1 MQDTPLAALVGK
13 AVGRLLQADPEA
25 AARLGAMRGKVIA
38 VCVTT
43 FKQTLYFLPREDSV
57 TVAAECEREP
67 DTWVHGGVVDLFK
80 LSFAGRGAS
89 PRRAA
94 ARARISGDVALGQ
107 EFQKVFR
114 DLEFDW
120 EELPAAWFGDACAH
134 GLGRGAR
141 ATAAWLERSLESL
154 ADSGGEYLREELRA
168 TPDARELREFIEGV
182 DELRDALERL
192 EARVRALR
200 LKGSG

>member
-1 MQDTPLAALVGK
+1 MQDSPLAALVGK
-13 AVGRLLQADPEA
+13 AANRLLRADPEV

-38 VCVTT
+38 VRVTT
-43 FKQTLYFLPREDSV
+43 FDQVLYFLPQEDSV
-57 TVAAECEREP
+57 AVAAECDREP
-67 DTWVHGGVVDLFK
+67 DTWVRGRAVDLFK
-80 LSFAGRGAS
+80 LSFAARGTS

-94 ARARISGDVALGQ
+94 ARAEISGDVALGQ
-107 EFQKVFR
+107 EFQQVFR

-134 GLGRGAR
+134 QLGRAARGA
-141 ATAAWLERSLESL
+141 AAWLGHSLESL

-168 TPDARELREFIEGV
+168 APAPRELREFIDGV

-192 EARVRALR
+192 EARARAR
-200 LKGSG
+200 AG

>member
-1 MQDTPLAALVGK
+1 MQDSPLAALVGK
-13 AVGRLLQADPEA
+13 AVNRMLRADPEV

-43 FKQTLYFLPREDSV
+43 FGRTLYFLPGEDSV

-67 DTWVHGGVVDLFK
+67 DTWVRGGVVDLFK
-80 LSFAGRGAS
+80 LSFAGRA

-94 ARARISGDVALGQ
+94 ARAEIRGDVALGQ

-141 ATAAWLERSLESL
+141 AAAAWLERSLDSL

-200 LKGSG
+200 LRAD